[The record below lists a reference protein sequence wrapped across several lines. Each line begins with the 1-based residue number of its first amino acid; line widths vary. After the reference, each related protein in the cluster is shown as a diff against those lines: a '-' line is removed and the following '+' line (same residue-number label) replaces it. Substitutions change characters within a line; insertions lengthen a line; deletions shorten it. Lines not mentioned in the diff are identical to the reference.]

1 MKKEYI
7 KPVIDVM
14 EFHTCGVLADSLP
27 KDESDSNGVSDETE
41 VLSIEFFGGGDSS
54 EDW

>member
-27 KDESDSNGVSDETE
+27 KDESEGVTNESD
-41 VLSIEFFGGGDSS
+41 VLSIEFFGGGDST
-54 EDW
+54 EEW